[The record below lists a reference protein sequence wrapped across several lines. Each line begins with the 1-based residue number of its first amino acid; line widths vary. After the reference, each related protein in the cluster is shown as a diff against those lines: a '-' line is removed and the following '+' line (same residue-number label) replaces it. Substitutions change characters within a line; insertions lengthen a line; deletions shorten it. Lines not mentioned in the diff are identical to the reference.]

1 MTPSRR
7 RSGDAP
13 AATAPLHLTPEL
25 LARHDRPGPRY
36 TSYPTALEF
45 TSDFGA
51 VEHEARLD
59 ELAATRDPLALYVH
73 LPFCESRCS
82 FCACHVVVTSNES
95 LTSRYVDAVVSEI
108 DTVAAILGD
117 GHRFAQLHWGGG
129 TPTYHDPEVLTRIH
143 RAILRHFEPAPGAEV
158 AIEVDPR
165 VTTSEHLEVLAGLG
179 FNRLSVGVQD
189 VDDQVQELIG
199 RHQTREQTERLVTD
213 ARGHGFSSINLDLVY
228 GLPGQ
233 SVDSFERTL
242 DAVLQIRPERLAVYS
257 FAYVPWMRPHQRRI
271 DPESLPDRGTR
282 FELLCQLVATLTRA
296 GYMHIGMDH
305 FALESD
311 PLAMAARDHTLAR
324 NFMGYTTIGD
334 ADVVAFGTSAISE
347 IGGAHAQNHRRLAD
361 YLSAAG
367 AELLPTERG
376 LVPSTDDLV
385 RRKVISEL
393 MCNGRV
399 DLDVIGTRF
408 GIDPNAYFAAEIE
421 ALTEPEGLVDEGLAT
436 VSGSEVASTEL
447 GRLFVRRLAM
457 VFDRYLEV
465 EIDRPRFSRT
475 I

>member
-1 MTPSRR
+1 MTRPGQV
-7 RSGDAP
+7 GDTP
-13 AATAPLHLTPEL
+13 GELATPHLTPEL

-45 TSDFGA
+45 TPEYGPDA
-51 VEHEARLD
+51 HRARLD
-59 ELAATRDPLALYVH
+59 ELATTRDPLALYVH

-95 LTSRYVDAVVSEI
+95 LASRYLDAVAVEI
-108 DTVAAILGD
+108 DTVAKILGD

-143 RAILRHFEPAPGAEV
+143 DVILRHFEPAPAAEMAV
-158 AIEVDPR
+158 EVDPR

-189 VDDQVQELIG
+189 IDDHVQELIG
-199 RHQTREQTERLVTD
+199 RYQTREQTERLVAD
-213 ARGHGFSSINLDLVY
+213 ARHHGFSSINLDLVY

-233 SVDSFERTL
+233 SLDSFRRTL
-242 DAVLQIRPERLAVYS
+242 DAVLDLRPERLAVYS

-271 DPESLPDRGTR
+271 DSESLPDRDTR
-282 FELLCQLVATLTRA
+282 FELLCELVATLTRA

-347 IGGAHAQNHRRLAD
+347 VGGAHAQNHRRLAD
-361 YLSAAG
+361 YLSTASSG
-367 AELLPTERG
+367 LLSIERG
-376 LVPSTDDLV
+376 LVPSTDDLI
-385 RRKVISEL
+385 RRKTISEL

-399 DLDVIGTRF
+399 DLDVIGDQF
-408 GIDPNAYFAAEIE
+408 GIDPTAYFAVEIE
-421 ALTEPEGLVDEGLAT
+421 SLTESKGLVEEGLAT
-436 VSGSEVASTEL
+436 VSGSEVVATEL

-457 VFDRYLEV
+457 VFDRYLTV
-465 EIDRPRFSRT
+465 ASDKPRFSRT

>member
-1 MTPSRR
+1 MARPGQVGEASA
-7 RSGDAP
+7 GF
-13 AATAPLHLTPEL
+13 TAPYLTPEL

-45 TSDFGA
+45 TPDFGPS
-51 VEHEARLD
+51 EHQARLSG
-59 ELAATRDPLALYVH
+59 LAATRDPLALYVH

-95 LTSRYVDAVVSEI
+95 LASRYVDAVISEI
-108 DTVAAILGD
+108 DTVAKILGD

-129 TPTYHDPEVLTRIH
+129 TPTYHDPEILTRVH
-143 RAILRHFEPAPGAEV
+143 QAILHRFEPGPGAEM

-165 VTTSEHLEVLAGLG
+165 VTTTDHLEALAGLG

-189 VDDQVQELIG
+189 VDDGVQELIG
-199 RHQTREQTERLVTD
+199 RHQTREQTDRLVAD
-213 ARGHGFSSINLDLVY
+213 ARHHGFSSINLDLVY

-242 DAVLQIRPERLAVYS
+242 DAVLELRPERLAVYS

-271 DPESLPDRGTR
+271 DPGSLPDRDTR
-282 FELLCQLVATLTRA
+282 FDLLCQLVTTLTRA

-311 PLAMAARDHTLAR
+311 PLAVAARDHSLAR

-361 YLSAAG
+361 YLSVAAAG
-367 AELLPTERG
+367 SPPTERG
-376 LVPSTDDLV
+376 LQPSADDLI

-399 DLDVIGTRF
+399 HLDVIAARF
-408 GIDPNAYFAAEIE
+408 DIDPRRYFAGEIE
-421 ALTEPEGLVDEGLAT
+421 TLTGPGGLVDEGLAT
-436 VSGSEVASTEL
+436 VSGAEVVATDL

-457 VFDRYLEV
+457 VFDRYLTV
-465 EIDRPRFSRT
+465 ESDKPRFSRT